1 MVFRRNSTP
10 YDKFIYLIESK
21 LIPLANIYMTAH
33 FPGLLQALHI
43 HDRSISLACYR
54 HFIYMTALFPGLLQH
69 FIYMT
74 AHFPGLLQ
82 ALHIHDHSFPWLA
95 TGK

>member
-1 MVFRRNSTP
+1 M
-10 YDKFIYLIESK
+10 I
-21 LIPLANIYMTAH
+21 AH
-33 FPGLLQALHI
+33 FHGLLQALHI
-43 HDRSISLACYR
+43 HDRSFPWLATGTSYTLPLIFLGCYR

-95 TGK
+95 TGTSYI

>member
-1 MVFRRNSTP
+1 
-10 YDKFIYLIESK
+10 
-21 LIPLANIYMTAH
+21 MTAH

-43 HDRSISLACYR
+43 HDRSFPWLPTGTSYTLPLIFLDCYR
-54 HFIYMTALFPGLLQH
+54 H

-82 ALHIHDHSFPWLA
+82 ALDIHDHSFPWLA
-95 TGK
+95 TGTSYK

>member
-1 MVFRRNSTP
+1 M
-10 YDKFIYLIESK
+10 I
-21 LIPLANIYMTAH
+21 AH

-43 HDRSISLACYR
+43 HDRSFPWLATGTSYTLPLIFLGCYR
-54 HFIYMTALFPGLLQH
+54 H

-82 ALHIHDHSFPWLA
+82 ALDIHDHSFPWLA
-95 TGK
+95 TGTSYT